1 MTHSSQVTAIPKRT
15 TVVVIGGGINGI
27 SVFRDLALQGV
38 DVVLLEQGDFCSGAS
53 AALSRMVHGGLRYL
67 ENGEF
72 RLVRQSLQERDF
84 LLRNAPHYVFPLP
97 TLVPIFDLF
106 HGSFASLKRFIGL
119 GKGPSRRSA
128 VMIKIGLMLYDW
140 LSRKSRSMPAH
151 KFVSGRKLRAMSPS
165 ITPDARFGAIYYD
178 AWVKYPER
186 LGVEMILDTEAACPD
201 ARAFS
206 YIGVEKVDGA
216 DIHWRD
222 RLTGE
227 VGTITPDLVVNATGA
242 WVDFTNQA
250 LAGDQ
255 ANNTPRFVR
264 GTKGS
269 HLMIRNSQLANAL
282 GDQMV
287 YYENADG
294 RICIAFN
301 YLGVSLVGSTDILID
316 DPELA
321 RCEASEKD
329 YMLSALRFVFPDI
342 DVARDDIVH
351 VFTGVRPLP
360 VSDADATGR
369 ISRDHSHREQEP
381 DEKRNFPV
389 ISLIGGKWTTFRVFG
404 EEITDV
410 VLKRLG
416 RKRRCRTTDLCIG
429 GGRDFP
435 PVGKDQQRWMDTVLG
450 DMTMDRQ
457 VFERL
462 VERYGSRAIDVARFC
477 QAEKD
482 APLNAVPTYSQR
494 EIEFL
499 IRNENVRSLSD
510 IVLRRTAI
518 GLEGGISQNL
528 IDEIGGLMA
537 TVLGWSNADLD
548 RHKSLLTEEMG
559 KKHSIV

>member
-1 MTHSSQVTAIPKRT
+1 MTQSSQVTPIPKRA

-27 SVFRDLALQGV
+27 SVFRDLSLQGV

-106 HGSFASLKRFIGL
+106 QGSFSSLKRFIGL

-151 KFVSGRKLRAMSPS
+151 KFVSGQKLRAMSPS

-178 AWVKYPER
+178 AWVRYPER
-186 LGVEMILDTEAACPD
+186 LGVEMILDTQASCPD
-201 ARAFS
+201 AHAYS
-206 YIGVEKVDGA
+206 YVGVEKVEGKE
-216 DIHWRD
+216 IHWRD
-222 RLTGE
+222 RLTGNT
-227 VGTITPDLVVNATGA
+227 GTITPDLVVNATGA

-269 HLMIRNSQLANAL
+269 HLMIRNNQLAKAL

-316 DPELA
+316 NPDLA

-342 DVARDDIVH
+342 DVAMDDIVH

-381 DEKRNFPV
+381 DEKRDFPV

-404 EEITDV
+404 EEIADV

-416 RKRRCRTTDLCIG
+416 RKRRCDTTDLCIG

-435 PVGKDQQRWMDTVLG
+435 RSDRERQNWIDTVLG
-450 DMTMDRQ
+450 DLGIERQ
-457 VFERL
+457 IFERL
-462 VERYGSRAIDVARFC
+462 VVRYGSRAIDVAKFC
-477 QAEKD
+477 QSGSD
-482 APLNAVPTYSQR
+482 AALNEAQTYSQR

-499 IRNENVRSLSD
+499 ITTENARSLSD
-510 IVLRRTAI
+510 VLLRRTAI
-518 GLEGGISQNL
+518 GLEGGISQSL
-528 IDEIGGLMA
+528 IEEIGDLMA
-537 TVLGWSNADLD
+537 RVLGWSKTELD
-548 RHKSLLTEEMG
+548 HHKSLLVDEMS

>member
-1 MTHSSQVTAIPKRT
+1 MTQSSQVKPIPKRA

-27 SVFRDLALQGV
+27 SVFRDLALQGI

-106 HGSFASLKRFIGL
+106 QGSFSSLKRFVGL

-151 KFVSGRKLRAMSPS
+151 KFVSGQKLRAMSPS
-165 ITPDARFGAIYYD
+165 ITPDAKFGAIYYD
-178 AWVKYPER
+178 AWVRYPER
-186 LGVEMILDTEAACPD
+186 LGIEMILDTQASCQNAH
-201 ARAFS
+201 AYS
-206 YIGVEKVDGA
+206 YVGVEKVEGK

-222 RLTGE
+222 RLTGDT
-227 VGTITPDLVVNATGA
+227 GTITPDLVVNATGA

-250 LAGDQ
+250 LAGDH

-269 HLMIRNSQLANAL
+269 HLMIRNERLAKAL

-316 DPELA
+316 DPDLA

-342 DVARDDIVH
+342 DVSMDDIVH

-369 ISRDHSHREQEP
+369 ISRDHSHRELEP
-381 DEKRNFPV
+381 DAKRDFPV

-404 EEITDV
+404 EEIADV

-416 RKRRCRTTDLCIG
+416 RKRRCDTTDLCIG

-435 PVGKDQQRWMDTVLG
+435 RSDSERQNWIDTILG
-450 DMTMDRQ
+450 DLGIERQ

-462 VERYGSRAIDVARFC
+462 VTRYGSRAIDVAKFC
-477 QAEKD
+477 QSDRDVALNE
-482 APLNAVPTYSQR
+482 APKYSQR

-499 IRNENVRSLSD
+499 ITKENARSLSD
-510 IVLRRTAI
+510 ILLRRTAI

-528 IDEIGGLMA
+528 IEEIGDLMA
-537 TVLGWSNADLD
+537 RVLGWSKTELD
-548 RHKSLLTEEMG
+548 HHKSLLVDEMS